1 MKTSGSVLV
10 FVWIMILLIL
20 LMDEAAGL
28 ADVDFKWILLA
39 AHALLVPV
47 QIIELCGNPVLLE
60 NDSMFFR
67 FLSEAKIIS
76 RTLFG

>member
-39 AHALLVPV
+39 APALLVPV
-47 QIIELCGNPVLLE
+47 QIIEL
-60 NDSMFFR
+60 
-67 FLSEAKIIS
+67 
-76 RTLFG
+76 

>member
-20 LMDEAAGL
+20 LVDEAAGL

-47 QIIELCGNPVLLE
+47 QIIEQ
-60 NDSMFFR
+60 
-67 FLSEAKIIS
+67 
-76 RTLFG
+76 